1 MISLLDQ
8 VIAYS
13 DLQSN
18 ITEKDVHEVSGTLNF
33 NSINEFVNNILNL
46 NLDETLCLLNTY
58 DENGIN
64 IKKITEQTIKFLENI
79 ILLKETPNY
88 FSQITNKKSYYE
100 KYQDIE
106 NEKLILSIEILND
119 TNYKFIN
126 TTNPKILLELALIKI
141 MQTLKKNNSTNINES
156 NIKKTE
162 ETKDKTSNV
171 YKVRKNKTDEIFEY
185 EITSYEKYE
194 KFKKQ
199 RINNVLADLNKSKI
213 LEFRKLFESL
223 KNNIFSQSY
232 GKYISLLL
240 DSQVKA
246 ANKDSIILVF
256 QEKSISETFNENIPL
271 IEYILEQSTGQN
283 IKIISTFLDD
293 WTIIKN
299 EFNSK
304 QKKYEYDLNVIEEL
318 DVYKKI
324 LKNKNEIQEQF
335 SDCIEYV

>member
-1 MISLLDQ
+1 MPHVSRENPTSQESMCFLF
-8 VIAYS
+8 
-13 DLQSN
+13 LQGHSVWIVFGWN
-18 ITEKDVHEVSGTLNF
+18 K
-33 NSINEFVNNILNL
+33 
-46 NLDETLCLLNTY
+46 Y
-58 DENGIN
+58 KNGIN

-141 MQTLKKNNSTNINES
+141 MQTLKKNNSANINES

-171 YKVRKNKTDEIFEY
+171 YKVRKDKIDEIFEY
-185 EITSYEKYE
+185 EITSYEKYK

-223 KNNIFSQSY
+223 KNNIFSQNY

-335 SDCIEYV
+335 SDCIEYVQRKEKLK